1 MNLTELAKLTTQS
14 IQNNQL
20 DLLFE
25 MEEQIFQSLQ
35 DYPLWLPRFHGWYAQ
50 AYLNVKNPQQA
61 NTHCNTGIRLAKAI
75 QDDQGVKS
83 LKELREQI
91 TAMLVALAGQQ
102 KRGGTK
108 LELALQAFEDGNLE
122 LCKELSTLALVEA
135 KNDADAKQEI
145 LSLLTLAKLP
155 SEEDWAIQTAFQ
167 RCQEIS
173 DQNLIT
179 AVKKSMEALGRE
191 IPTHIF

>member
-1 MNLTELAKLTTQS
+1 MNLADLAKLTTES

-25 MEEQIFQSLQ
+25 LEEQIFQALQ
-35 DYPLWLPRFHGWYAQ
+35 EYPLWLPRFHAWYAQ
-50 AYLNVKNPQQA
+50 AYLNAKNPQKA
-61 NTHCNTGIRLAKAI
+61 NIHCNTGIRLAKTI
-75 QDDQGVKS
+75 QDDQGVES

-102 KRGGTK
+102 KQGGTK
-108 LELALQAFEDGNLE
+108 LELALQAFEEGNIE
-122 LCKELSTLALVEA
+122 LCQEIATMALVEA
-135 KNDADAKQEI
+135 KNNDDSKQEI
-145 LSLLTLAKLP
+145 LSLLTLAKIP
-155 SEEDWAIQTAFQ
+155 SERSWAITTAFQ
-167 RCQEIS
+167 RTQEIG

-179 AVKKSMEALGRE
+179 AVKKSMDALGFD